1 MQKIK
6 DWILNNKYKTAQII
20 TAVILIVLLV
30 FFVVK
35 AWEAH
40 TTKPVTTI
48 PQQQALTLMV

>member
-30 FFVVK
+30 FL
-35 AWEAH
+35 WLRLGRR
-40 TTKPVTTI
+40 TQPS
-48 PQQQALTLMV
+48 L